1 MNALNLTTVFIA
13 SVSILY
19 SIARLTQSKRKSVK
33 AVLVI
38 NIIIQLL
45 CASVAVHGL
54 IGG

>member
-19 SIARLTQSKRKSVK
+19 SVGRITQSRKASVK
-33 AVLVI
+33 AVFVA